1 MRILHVASECY
12 PLVKTGGLADV
23 VGALP
28 PAQAGLGDDVRLLL
42 PGYPAVL
49 DGLEGLVRT
58 HALPVPW
65 APPAWLAYGRTPAGV
80 PCYAVEAPALYD
92 RPGNPYLDANGK
104 EWWDNHL
111 RFALLGWAAAW
122 LAGPAGGRRWR
133 PDILH
138 AHDWQAG
145 LAPAYAALS
154 GQPRPGTVTTIHNI
168 AYQGVFPPWVL
179 DAVGIPNHAFSIAGL
194 EYYGQVGYLKA
205 GLWYADRL
213 TTVSPT
219 YAREIRTADGGSG
232 LHGLL
237 AGRASDLQGILN
249 GVDYEVWD
257 PAADPHLPAC
267 YDVDDLTGKAACK
280 AALQAELG
288 LAPEPETPLFAVVS
302 RLAGIK
308 GLDLL
313 LEAGPALAGLGAQL
327 AVLGTG
333 DRVLEDGFRAL
344 AAAHPGR
351 VAAVIGYDEALSH
364 RIQGGADC
372 VMLPSRSEPCGL
384 VQMFGL
390 RYGALPLVRRVGGLA
405 DTVVD
410 AGEVSGGVPPEAGAT
425 GFVFEGETADALL
438 AAAGRAVALYRH
450 PGDWARVRRTA
461 MTRDFSWTAS
471 ARRYRDLYLGLHSDV

>member
-65 APPAWLAYGRTPAGV
+65 APPARLVFGRLPGGM

-92 RPGNPYLDANGK
+92 RPGNPYLDATGR

-111 RFALLGWAAAW
+111 RFALLGRAAAW
-122 LAGPAGGRRWR
+122 LAGSDGGRRWR

-145 LAPAYAALS
+145 LAPAYAVLS

-168 AYQGVFPPWVL
+168 AYQGLFPPWVL
-179 DAVGIPNHAFSIAGL
+179 DAVGIPHPAFGIAGL
-194 EYYGQVGYLKA
+194 EYHGQVGYLKA

-219 YAREIRTADGGSG
+219 YAQEIRTASGGAG

-237 AGRASDLQGILN
+237 AGRAGDLQGILN
-249 GVDYEVWD
+249 GVDYAVWD
-257 PAADPHLPAC
+257 PAADPHLPAR
-267 YDVDDLTGKAACK
+267 YDAGDMAGKAACK
-280 AALQAELG
+280 ASLQAELG
-288 LAPEPETPLFAVVS
+288 LAPEPGTPLFAVVS
-302 RLAGIK
+302 RLAEIK

-313 LEAGPALAGLGAQL
+313 LKAGPALAGQGAQL

-333 DRVLEDGFRAL
+333 DRDLEEGFRAL
-344 AAAHPGR
+344 AADHPGR
-351 VAAVIGYDEALSH
+351 VAVVIGYDEALSH
-364 RIQGGADC
+364 RIQGGADV

-410 AGEVSGGVPPEAGAT
+410 ADEAALAEARAT
-425 GFVFEGETADALL
+425 GFVFDDATPEALL
-438 AAAGRAVALYRH
+438 GAAARAMALYRRRD
-450 PGDWARVRRTA
+450 DWERVRRTA
-461 MTRDFSWTAS
+461 MGCDFSWAAS
-471 ARRYRDLYLGLHSDV
+471 ARRYRDLYLTLHSEI